1 MSAVAEPIAYGTID
15 DGLARRNAMVL
26 AVAQALAGG
35 NNTVIVSTASIV
47 GAVLAPDKGLATLP
61 ITAMVIGMWFGTLPV
76 GALARRFGR
85 RFALQTGSVFGILSG
100 LISYSAVMN
109 GQFWLLLIGTF
120 CGGLY
125 AAAHNSYRFAAA
137 DTASEAFRPKV
148 VSWVLAGGVFAAVI
162 GPQLVI
168 FTKDL
173 LSPHMFAA
181 SYLGQSAC
189 ALIAALVLMFV
200 KIPPLPATRVE
211 NPRPLAAI
219 VRTPRFIVA
228 VACGMASYAM
238 MNMVMTSAPLAMIGC
253 GHSVTDA
260 TLGIQWHVL
269 AMYAPS
275 FVTGGLIVALRGRA
289 HHRHRPGADRAHR
302 GGRHR
307 RHHGGA
313 FLERAGAARGRL
325 EFGLHRRHHH
335 GDPVP
340 PAAGAQQGAGV
351 QRLPDLRQ
359 HGGRLVLLRPTAG
372 ISRLAGDQRGDLP
385 DHFRGRRDAGV
396 ACAAQAGGGGGLR
409 PLSVMP
415 GQKARSA
422 VFAPEDPGIHD
433 EPPRKNPYVNLF
445 LRHRLM
451 DCRVKPG
458 NDKRGKT
465 APAMAAGVTGK
476 LWEISNVVATLEKW
490 EAAN

>member
-1 MSAVAEPIAYGTID
+1 MSALAEPIVYGTID

-76 GALARRFGR
+76 GWLARRFGR
-85 RFALQTGSVFGILSG
+85 RFALQTGSAFGILSG
-100 LISYSAVMN
+100 LISYSAVVN
-109 GQFWLLLIGTF
+109 GQFWLLLVGTF

-148 VSWVLAGGVFAAVI
+148 VSWVLAGGVFAGVI

-173 LSPHMFAA
+173 LPPHMFAA

-189 ALIAALVLMFV
+189 ALLAAIVLMFV
-200 KIPPLPATRVE
+200 KMPPLAATQVD
-211 NPRPLAAI
+211 NARPLAQI
-219 VRTPRFIVA
+219 VRAPRFIVA

-238 MNMVMTSAPLAMIGC
+238 MNMVMTSAPLAMVGC

-275 FVTGGLIVALRGRA
+275 FITGSLIARFGVERITGIGLGLIALTAVVGLAGITVAHFWSA
-289 HHRHRPGADRAHR
+289 
-302 GGRHR
+302 
-307 RHHGGA
+307 
-313 FLERAGAARGRL
+313 
-325 EFGLHRRHHH
+325 
-335 GDPVP
+335 
-340 PAAGAQQGAGV
+340 
-351 QRLPDLRQ
+351 
-359 HGGRLVLLRPTAG
+359 LVLLGVGWNLAFIGATTMVTQCHRPQERNKVQAFNDFLIFG
-372 ISRLAGDQRGDLP
+372 SMAISSFSSGQLLEYLGWAAINEVIFPTIFVVGAMLLWLSLRKRAAVA
-385 DHFRGRRDAGV
+385 DAV
-396 ACAAQAGGGGGLR
+396 
-409 PLSVMP
+409 
-415 GQKARSA
+415 
-422 VFAPEDPGIHD
+422 
-433 EPPRKNPYVNLF
+433 
-445 LRHRLM
+445 
-451 DCRVKPG
+451 
-458 NDKRGKT
+458 
-465 APAMAAGVTGK
+465 
-476 LWEISNVVATLEKW
+476 
-490 EAAN
+490 

>member
-1 MSAVAEPIAYGTID
+1 MSAVAEPIDYATVD
-15 DGLARRNAMVL
+15 DNLARRNAMVL

-47 GAVLAPDKGLATLP
+47 GAVLAPDKALATLP

-85 RFALQTGSVFGILSG
+85 RFALQTGSVFGVLSG

-109 GQFWLLLIGTF
+109 GQFWLLLVGTF

-125 AAAHNSYRFAAA
+125 AAAHQSYRFAAA

-181 SYLGQSAC
+181 SYLGQCAC

-200 KIPPLPATRVE
+200 KMPPLAVTRVE
-211 NPRPLAAI
+211 NPRPLAEI
-219 VRTPRFIVA
+219 VRAPRFIVA

-238 MNMVMTSAPLAMIGC
+238 MNMLMTSAPLAMVGC

-275 FVTGGLIVALRGRA
+275 FVTGGLIARFGIERITGIGLSLIALAAAVAISGITVA
-289 HHRHRPGADRAHR
+289 HFWSA
-302 GGRHR
+302 
-307 RHHGGA
+307 
-313 FLERAGAARGRL
+313 
-325 EFGLHRRHHH
+325 
-335 GDPVP
+335 
-340 PAAGAQQGAGV
+340 
-351 QRLPDLRQ
+351 
-359 HGGRLVLLRPTAG
+359 LVLLGVGWNLAFIGATTMVTECHRAEERNKVQAFNDFLIFGSMAVSSFSSGQMLEYLGWQAINEVIFPTIFVVGAM
-372 ISRLAGDQRGDLP
+372 LAWLTARK
-385 DHFRGRRDAGV
+385 RV
-396 ACAAQAGGGGGLR
+396 A
-409 PLSVMP
+409 
-415 GQKARSA
+415 A
-422 VFAPEDPGIHD
+422 V
-433 EPPRKNPYVNLF
+433 
-445 LRHRLM
+445 
-451 DCRVKPG
+451 
-458 NDKRGKT
+458 
-465 APAMAAGVTGK
+465 
-476 LWEISNVVATLEKW
+476 
-490 EAAN
+490 

>member
-85 RFALQTGSVFGILSG
+85 RFALQTGSVFGVLSG

-275 FVTGGLIVALRGRA
+275 FVTGSLISRFGVERITGIGLGLIALTAVVGLAGITVAHFWSA
-289 HHRHRPGADRAHR
+289 
-302 GGRHR
+302 
-307 RHHGGA
+307 
-313 FLERAGAARGRL
+313 
-325 EFGLHRRHHH
+325 
-335 GDPVP
+335 
-340 PAAGAQQGAGV
+340 
-351 QRLPDLRQ
+351 
-359 HGGRLVLLRPTAG
+359 LVLLGVGWNLAFIGATTMVTQCHRPHERNKVQAFNDFLIFGSMAVASFSSGQLLEYLGWQAINEVIFPTILVAG
-372 ISRLAGDQRGDLP
+372 AMLVWLALRKRAAAVLPNKGQVNPLVRNSDVGSISRSRL
-385 DHFRGRRDAGV
+385 
-396 ACAAQAGGGGGLR
+396 C
-409 PLSVMP
+409 P
-415 GQKARSA
+415 G
-422 VFAPEDPGIHD
+422 
-433 EPPRKNPYVNLF
+433 
-445 LRHRLM
+445 
-451 DCRVKPG
+451 
-458 NDKRGKT
+458 
-465 APAMAAGVTGK
+465 
-476 LWEISNVVATLEKW
+476 
-490 EAAN
+490 

>member
-1 MSAVAEPIAYGTID
+1 MSALAEPIAYGTID

-35 NNTVIVSTASIV
+35 NNTVIVSTASII

-85 RFALQTGSVFGILSG
+85 RFALQTGSVFGVLSG

-189 ALIAALVLMFV
+189 ALLAAGVLMFV
-200 KIPPLPATRVE
+200 KIPPLPATQVV
-211 NPRPLAAI
+211 NPRPLGKI
-219 VRTPRFIVA
+219 VRAPRFIVA

-238 MNMVMTSAPLAMIGC
+238 MNMVMTSAPLAMVGC

-275 FVTGGLIVALRGRA
+275 FVTGGLIVRFGVERITGIGLALIALTAVVGIAGITVA
-289 HHRHRPGADRAHR
+289 HFWTA
-302 GGRHR
+302 
-307 RHHGGA
+307 
-313 FLERAGAARGRL
+313 
-325 EFGLHRRHHH
+325 
-335 GDPVP
+335 
-340 PAAGAQQGAGV
+340 
-351 QRLPDLRQ
+351 
-359 HGGRLVLLRPTAG
+359 LVLLGVGWNLAFIGATTMVTQCHRPEERNKVQAFNDFLIFG
-372 ISRLAGDQRGDLP
+372 SMAVSSFSSGQLLEYLGWQAINEVIFPIIFVVGAMLAWLALRK
-385 DHFRGRRDAGV
+385 R
-396 ACAAQAGGGGGLR
+396 AAA
-409 PLSVMP
+409 
-415 GQKARSA
+415 A
-422 VFAPEDPGIHD
+422 V
-433 EPPRKNPYVNLF
+433 V
-445 LRHRLM
+445 
-451 DCRVKPG
+451 
-458 NDKRGKT
+458 
-465 APAMAAGVTGK
+465 
-476 LWEISNVVATLEKW
+476 
-490 EAAN
+490 